1 MYMKETLSVE
11 KYLNTIYNECDN
23 TIVINKKLNKC
34 TKKKE
39 KVDDECTTIP
49 GIHDYELLVVNKY
62 NQNQLKIFAKF
73 YKLKVSGNKQ
83 QLIDRLFSFLK
94 LSSVAIKIQKVVRG
108 RLQRRYNMYR
118 GPAYFKRD
126 LCTNDSDF
134 LTGDDL
140 KSISLEQFFS
150 YKDEDN
156 FVYGFDIVSL
166 HNLIV
171 KSGKNIKNPYNR
183 NIIPNS
189 VILSVKHLLRISKIL
204 KIVVTTEIQDISLD
218 VTSQKSMEL
227 RVLDLFQNI
236 DSLGNY
242 SNTQWFVSLN
252 RNKLVKFIREL
263 CDIWEYRAQL
273 SLETKKLICPPYG
286 TPFRNINLSSI
297 VNDQNLENIRKNILD
312 CLEKIVNSGVDKDSR
327 SLGAYYVLAALTL
340 VNEDAAYALPWL
352 FQSVS

>member
-1 MYMKETLSVE
+1 MKETLSVE